1 MKTNKFGMVLYLALG
16 LALAFVLIG
25 GLSGGGVALAA
36 QENNDVSAPLPPAQ
50 EEPPPVAPEEPQET
64 LDIYCNWPV
73 LEGQPG
79 DTFTFEIKFDY
90 KINERR
96 TFELGLTVPPGW
108 TGSPLSGY
116 PEREIEAF
124 EADPA
129 AVTETLSVRVES
141 QAGTRTAPGEYTFTF
156 EAISGE
162 LRDSVELKTAVV
174 PKPLQY
180 SLDVTTLSGVT
191 DVRVKAGEGT
201 HTTIYVRNVNTG
213 AISNLSLTAEHPEG
227 WQVSFTP
234 SDLGT
239 LESGL
244 FTEVDVVI
252 TPPADVETGDYPV
265 TVKAIGDE
273 AEDSLELRTTVTGTT
288 TLAGVGIGVGV
299 GVIAGLIIW
308 FRRVGRR

>member
-1 MKTNKFGMVLYLALG
+1 MKTNKFGLVWYLALCF
-16 LALAFVLIG
+16 ALVFGLIG
-25 GLSGGGVALAA
+25 GLSGSRVALAA
-36 QENNDVSAPLPPAQ
+36 QENSGVSAPLPPGE
-50 EEPPPVAPEEPQET
+50 EEPPPEEPQERV
-64 LDIYCNWPV
+64 DIYCNWPV

-79 DTFTFEIKFDY
+79 DSFEFEIKFDY
-90 KINERR
+90 RINERR

-124 EADPA
+124 EADPESI
-129 AVTETLSVRVES
+129 TETLSVQVAS
-141 QAGTRTAPGEYTFTF
+141 QEGTRTEPGEYTFTF
-156 EAISGE
+156 EVVSGE
-162 LRDSVELKTAVV
+162 LRDSVELKAVV
-174 PKPLQY
+174 VPRPLQY
-180 SLDVTTLSGVT
+180 SLDVVTLSGIT
-191 DVRVKAGEGT
+191 EVRVKAGEGA

-213 AISNLSLTAEHPEG
+213 AVSNLSLTAEHPEG

-234 SDLGT
+234 GDLGT

-265 TVKAIGDE
+265 IVNAIGDE
-273 AEDSLELRTTVTGTT
+273 AEESLELRTTVTGTT

-308 FRRVGRR
+308 FRRAGRR